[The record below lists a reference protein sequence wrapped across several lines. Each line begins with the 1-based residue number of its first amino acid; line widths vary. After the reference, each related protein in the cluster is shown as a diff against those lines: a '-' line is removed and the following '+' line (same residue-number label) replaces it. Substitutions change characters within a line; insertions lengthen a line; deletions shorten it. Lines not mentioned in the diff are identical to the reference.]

1 MCHFSPS
8 VSSHRQKMT
17 QMTQFCI
24 LTHSDV
30 ADGWVIFF
38 YWKVWRFFFRIQ
50 WMKVFSFPK
59 FFTSLKSKWCIPK
72 GWHVGSYFKGLDQ
85 WFSTGGA

>member
-1 MCHFSPS
+1 MHRKHGSESVCKTESFESFFVGEMTPAPWTKVCHFSPS

-38 YWKVWRFFFRIQ
+38 LLESVEVFF
-50 WMKVFSFPK
+50 
-59 FFTSLKSKWCIPK
+59 
-72 GWHVGSYFKGLDQ
+72 SYSG
-85 WFSTGGA
+85 